1 MIGLKYK
8 KVQIIAFSILLFLA
22 VAIAFVTLLPS
33 SQLQSMHGN
42 DKFFHFFAFALM
54 APPLL
59 FITRTKVL
67 KVAAVAILY
76 GGAIELIQ
84 PIVGRNAE
92 VMDLVADIVGVIF
105 AVMVAL
111 FWQRRVS

>member
-1 MIGLKYK
+1 M
-8 KVQIIAFSILLFLA
+8 
-22 VAIAFVTLLPS
+22 AIAFETLLPT
-33 SQLQSMHGN
+33 SQLLSMHGN
-42 DKFFHFFAFALM
+42 GKFLHFFAFALM

-59 FITRTKVL
+59 LIKRTKVL

-92 VMDLVADIVGVIF
+92 VMDLVADICGVIF

-111 FWQRRVS
+111 FWQRWAS